1 MSKKEENKRNK
12 KTLKMAILLAVFL
25 LMLLFLLHQC
35 SNKNNVREEE
45 NHNKVT
51 SYIEINNDSSNN
63 DSRNVNGNN
72 EVYWNKNNLT
82 ITKNNKTENIEEN
95 ILGNNTM
102 NIETSKNVND
112 EIDKLAPQIV
122 EIRYSEKNA
131 TSGIIKVEIIATEEL
146 QGLEGW
152 QLSEDKKKLSKEY
165 ETNTNESILVKD
177 LAGNV
182 TELIVQITNIDKKE
196 PNIEV
201 EYERIKQDIVKVI
214 ITSDEP
220 IKLTDECI
228 RINDNQ
234 ICKVYENNINEEIS
248 IGDLV
253 GNIAVADINI
263 NNIDKSI
270 AHTHASA
277 CYSGHNHIVEQCVY
291 HTHNNNCYENRTTQI
306 DCTHTSDELTKRL
319 VVSTVSHNCDHGDG
333 TLYEYKTI
341 WEYTCEGNT
350 YLSRYSTSRFCC
362 PQTNDTVVTSTC
374 SCSSTKILYSSAN
387 NGLTHKKNKTTRVF
401 TCTKQEG
408 YQCGYTNDSNNLC
421 STIAV
426 DIMPIIEE
434 QKVNKGEKYDNRVL
448 ITYLDG
454 HTSIVKIDNC
464 KEENDEIVLTYHGL
478 YGNANTIQDVDVRVK
493 ILK

>member
-152 QLSEDKKKLSKEY
+152 QLS
-165 ETNTNESILVKD
+165 
-177 LAGNV
+177 
-182 TELIVQITNIDKKE
+182 
-196 PNIEV
+196 
-201 EYERIKQDIVKVI
+201 
-214 ITSDEP
+214 
-220 IKLTDECI
+220 
-228 RINDNQ
+228 
-234 ICKVYENNINEEIS
+234 
-248 IGDLV
+248 
-253 GNIAVADINI
+253 
-263 NNIDKSI
+263 
-270 AHTHASA
+270 
-277 CYSGHNHIVEQCVY
+277 
-291 HTHNNNCYENRTTQI
+291 
-306 DCTHTSDELTKRL
+306 
-319 VVSTVSHNCDHGDG
+319 
-333 TLYEYKTI
+333 
-341 WEYTCEGNT
+341 
-350 YLSRYSTSRFCC
+350 
-362 PQTNDTVVTSTC
+362 
-374 SCSSTKILYSSAN
+374 
-387 NGLTHKKNKTTRVF
+387 
-401 TCTKQEG
+401 
-408 YQCGYTNDSNNLC
+408 
-421 STIAV
+421 
-426 DIMPIIEE
+426 
-434 QKVNKGEKYDNRVL
+434 
-448 ITYLDG
+448 
-454 HTSIVKIDNC
+454 
-464 KEENDEIVLTYHGL
+464 
-478 YGNANTIQDVDVRVK
+478 
-493 ILK
+493 